1 AWECSQGALR
11 RESRAD
17 RTKRVVTQAG
27 RATPRVTI
35 NVLCIPDSARPAL
48 YSHVARGNEES
59 CDQHLAYTGR
69 SASGTAFPRGAWERG
84 KVGRRSRRAL
94 FTFSLML
101 TLFASGVGNAY
112 SAAKKHAAEGSV
124 KTVSLWTYSG
134 VNTGEYAVLK
144 ASVERYNAG
153 RHGYYIEAL
162 PSTIKRYDERI
173 QEAAEAGT
181 LPCLLQAD
189 ASLLYAMAWSG
200 YLQPIDQLMPK
211 PLLDDMLPS
220 ILAQGRYD
228 DRLYSLGQF
237 DSGLALWGNRRLLDK
252 AGVRIP
258 TLQAPWTLAEFEQV
272 LDKLSKLPGAAAAI
286 DMGAVEGYGE
296 FYAYAYSPIL
306 QGFGGDLIER
316 NRYRSAKGVLDGPQ
330 SVAAMTRLQQWQKKG
345 WFRGEKSVA
354 DDFVNGKVALAWFG
368 HWQYLWY
375 SRELG
380 KDLALLPMPDFGH
393 GIKTG
398 MGSWSWAISST
409 CKEAGGA
416 ADFLNFLMSEK
427 EILRMTLVNGAIPA
441 RRSVLA
447 KSPLYGERGPLRLY
461 VQQLNAGLAV
471 PRPQTPAYRTISK
484 VFAGAA
490 VAIIA
495 GADVQTELSRAAA
508 EIDRDIAENRGY
520 AND

>member
-1 AWECSQGALR
+1 MACSYDVVALAIQR
-11 RESRAD
+11 R
-17 RTKRVVTQAG
+17 
-27 RATPRVTI
+27 
-35 NVLCIPDSARPAL
+35 
-48 YSHVARGNEES
+48 
-59 CDQHLAYTGR
+59 TGR
-69 SASGTAFPRGAWERG
+69 RILHSTLIFSL
-84 KVGRRSRRAL
+84 VLAL
-94 FTFSLML
+94 FV
-101 TLFASGVGNAY
+101 SGVDKAY
-112 SAAKKHAAEGSV
+112 SADKKHATEGSV

-134 VNTGEYAVLK
+134 LNTGEYTAFK

-153 RHGYYIEAL
+153 RRGYRIEAL
-162 PSTIKRYDERI
+162 PSVFKSYDERI
-173 QEAAEAGT
+173 NDAAESGT

-211 PLLDDMLPS
+211 LLLDDVLPS
-220 ILAQGRYD
+220 ILNQGSYD
-228 DRLYSLGQF
+228 GRLYSLGQF
-237 DSGLALWGNRRLLDK
+237 DSGLALWANRRLLDK

-272 LDKLSKLPGAAAAI
+272 LDKLSKLPDAAAAI
-286 DMGAVEGYGE
+286 DMGAVKGSGE

-316 NRYRSAKGVLDGPQ
+316 DRYRSAKGVLDGPQ
-330 SVAAMTRLQQWQKKG
+330 SVAAMTRLQQWLKKG
-345 WFRGEKSVA
+345 WFKDKAKSGG
-354 DDFVNGKVALAWFG
+354 DDFVNGKVALAWLG
-368 HWQYLWY
+368 HWKYSWY

-409 CKEAGGA
+409 CKEPEGA
-416 ADFLNFLMSEK
+416 ADFLTFLMSK
-427 EILRMTLVNGAIPA
+427 REILRMTLANGAVPG

-461 VQQLNAGLAV
+461 TQQLNAGLAV

-490 VAIIA
+490 AAIIA
-495 GADVQTELSRAAA
+495 GADVQTELSRTAAL
-508 EIDRDIAENRGY
+508 IDRDIAENRGY
-520 AND
+520 SEY